1 MKEFL
6 EKYPLPISG
15 LILGLASLG
24 NLVQSY
30 GNPFRNIL
38 GMIAGILFILFLAK
52 LMLYPQQVK
61 NDLNNPV
68 IASVFPTFSMATM
81 LLSTYL
87 TPYLPGFSFSLWFIG
102 LILHGFFIIWF
113 TMKFALKFNIKQVF
127 PSWFIVYV
135 GIVVASVTS
144 STYGMEFLGKIA
156 FWFGFIT
163 YFMLLCPILYRI
175 LKVKQMPEVA
185 LPTLTILAAPASL
198 LLAGYLN
205 AFAEKS
211 MAMASLLMALS
222 FIFYIVV
229 LALLPKLLR
238 LKFYPSYSGFTFPL
252 VISGIGMKLTNGFL
266 IKTNQSLSFLPCLV
280 NVQEILALLITLY
293 VLIRYI
299 QFLIPRENPEVIKD

>member
-1 MKEFL
+1 
-6 EKYPLPISG
+6 
-15 LILGLASLG
+15 
-24 NLVQSY
+24 
-30 GNPFRNIL
+30 
-38 GMIAGILFILFLAK
+38 
-52 LMLYPQQVK
+52 
-61 NDLNNPV
+61 
-68 IASVFPTFSMATM
+68 
-81 LLSTYL
+81 
-87 TPYLPGFSFSLWFIG
+87 
-102 LILHGFFIIWF
+102 
-113 TMKFALKFNIKQVF
+113 
-127 PSWFIVYV
+127 
-135 GIVVASVTS
+135 
-144 STYGMEFLGKIA
+144 
-156 FWFGFIT
+156 
-163 YFMLLCPILYRI
+163 
-175 LKVKQMPEVA
+175 MPEVA

>member
-1 MKEFL
+1 MKKFL
-6 EKYPLPISG
+6 EKCPLPITG
-15 LILGLASLG
+15 LILGLAALG

-38 GMIAGILFILFLAK
+38 GIIAGILFILFLTK

-87 TPYLPGFSFSLWFIG
+87 NPYFPTFAFTLWMIGF
-102 LILHGFFIIWF
+102 ILHGYLIFWF
-113 TMKFALKFNIKQVF
+113 TIRFIPKLNIKQVF

-135 GIVVASVTS
+135 GIVAASVTS
-144 STYGMEFLGKIA
+144 SAYGMELLGKIA

-175 LKVKQMPEVA
+175 LKVKKMPKAA
-185 LPTLTILAAPASL
+185 LPTLVILAAPASL

-205 AFAEKS
+205 AL
-211 MAMASLLMALS
+211 SL
-222 FIFYIVV
+222 IHI
-229 LALLPKLLR
+229 
-238 LKFYPSYSGFTFPL
+238 
-252 VISGIGMKLTNGFL
+252 
-266 IKTNQSLSFLPCLV
+266 
-280 NVQEILALLITLY
+280 
-293 VLIRYI
+293 
-299 QFLIPRENPEVIKD
+299 